1 MAKIN
6 YVEPY
11 PRFSISNSKL
21 GPSIPS
27 VNQPAG
33 ITCASG
39 VPCRKDCYASEH
51 HGNYRFASVQTSLR
65 KNLEAYLNSPTDFFN
80 LIIAKLHMIPYKYFR
95 WHSSG
100 DIVNREYFEGM
111 VRVANECPD
120 TKFLCFTKK
129 YDLINTYLDEGLEIP
144 ENLTVIFSHW
154 GNYPVNNKYNLPT
167 SHVRFKKITNECDNS
182 DIPEDAFECKT
193 FCGDCVA
200 TGYNC
205 WLMGKGE
212 SVVFN
217 KH

>member
-65 KNLEAYLNSPTDFFN
+65 KTLK
-80 LIIAKLHMIPYKYFR
+80 LI
-95 WHSSG
+95 
-100 DIVNREYFEGM
+100 
-111 VRVANECPD
+111 
-120 TKFLCFTKK
+120 
-129 YDLINTYLDEGLEIP
+129 
-144 ENLTVIFSHW
+144 
-154 GNYPVNNKYNLPT
+154 
-167 SHVRFKKITNECDNS
+167 
-182 DIPEDAFECKT
+182 
-193 FCGDCVA
+193 
-200 TGYNC
+200 
-205 WLMGKGE
+205 
-212 SVVFN
+212 
-217 KH
+217 